1 MKRLLKKWASANG
14 KGMARLQRRTEEEK
28 QLRVQHLQRL
38 RKERKQISRLF
49 HANRIEEAQRL
60 CALKNQRWAPRT

>member
-1 MKRLLKKWASANG
+1 
-14 KGMARLQRRTEEEK
+14 MARLQRRTEEEK

-60 CALKNQRWAPRT
+60 CVLKNQRWAPRT